1 MIAHLNGRLVEKNPT
16 NVVIECGGVGYFVK
30 ISLNTFSALGNNEQ
44 LKLYT
49 QQIIREDGHYLFGFA
64 TTEERDVFNLLLSV
78 SGIGPN
84 TAILMLSSLMPADI
98 AHAIQ
103 TDDVRTIQSI
113 KGIGA
118 KTAQRVIIDLKDK
131 MVKVEFATGTN
142 IFTQNNTNR
151 FDALTALISLGF
163 DKKSAEK
170 AIDKVAT
177 GSDTESVEDLIKGA
191 LKIL

>member
-1 MIAHLNGRLVEKNPT
+1 MIGHLNGKLVEKNPT
-16 NVVIECGGVGYFVK
+16 ELIIECGGVGYEVK
-30 ISLNTFSALGNNEQ
+30 ISLNTFSALGSDEAIKIFT
-44 LKLYT
+44 KLVV
-49 QQIIREDGHYLFGFA
+49 REDAHILYGFA
-64 TTEERDVFNLLLSV
+64 SKEEREMFNHLVSV

-84 TAILMLSSLMPADI
+84 TAMIMLSSLVPDEI

-103 TDDVRTIQSI
+103 SEDVRTIQSI

-131 MVKVEFATGTN
+131 MLKMVFSSEN
-142 IFTQNNTNR
+142 IFNQNNTNR
-151 FDALTALISLGF
+151 FDALTALVSLGF

-170 AIDKVAT
+170 AIDKIAT
-177 GSDTESVEDLIKGA
+177 GDESVELLIKEA